1 MLCRVSCE
9 LCGLYCWT
17 DDPGAFITSLCARPR
32 RCRARVVDE
41 KDVIGPASTKDA
53 RVVAGDT
60 MVAGALIE
68 SLSS

>member
-17 DDPGAFITSLCARPR
+17 DDPASFIASLCGRPR

-41 KDVIGPASTKDA
+41 KDAIAIAAGRDGREAVAADA
-53 RVVAGDT
+53 
-60 MVAGALIE
+60 LLE

>member
-9 LCGLYCWT
+9 LCGLSCWT
-17 DDPGAFITSLCARPR
+17 DDPGGFITSLCERPR

-41 KDVIGPASTKDA
+41 KDAMAMVASGA
-53 RVVAGDT
+53 VAGET
-60 MVAGALIE
+60 SVAGAMIE

>member
-9 LCGLYCWT
+9 LCELYCWT
-17 DDPGAFITSLCARPR
+17 DDPGAFISSLCARPR

-41 KDVIGPASTKDA
+41 KDAIDLPSTKGG
-53 RVVAGDT
+53 RVIAGDT